1 MQAGDSDC
9 KSAATGE
16 VKSQWLFTIAKG
28 RKHPLRMLR
37 SQRPLRRFEH
47 CGKEH
52 RQNMKRVCLNVGTL
66 FFITKAIIPSNLR
79 YRTKNERNYFM
90 TTAQQV
96 TMNTEL
102 WQSIGAI
109 ADNEALMRRLT
120 RYAKKLA
127 KEKDPTLMT
136 KEEFFARVDEARREY
151 DEGKYHTF
159 DSIEDLDRYIRSL

>member
-1 MQAGDSDC
+1 
-9 KSAATGE
+9 
-16 VKSQWLFTIAKG
+16 
-28 RKHPLRMLR
+28 
-37 SQRPLRRFEH
+37 
-47 CGKEH
+47 
-52 RQNMKRVCLNVGTL
+52 MKRVCLNVGTL

-79 YRTKNERNYFM
+79 YRTKNERNYIM

-136 KEEFFARVDEARREY
+136 KEEFFARVDEGREQIRRG
-151 DEGKYHTF
+151 EG
-159 DSIEDLDRYIRSL
+159 IRFSDHEEMNTWLNFL